1 MVTRRAFD
9 FLLAGAAALLLAACS
24 LQGLV
29 FSNVTTA
36 YNNAT
41 PVLAWMVDDYVDLSE
56 VQKEFVRERL
66 TRTVAWHRARELPE
80 YRRFFETVLARIE
93 DNITVDEARE
103 AHRDIRASYHRLL
116 EHMLPDFADL
126 LLQLDAEQ
134 LTQLER
140 KFNEENR
147 KIVREAA
154 RETPEERD
162 AKRVRR
168 FVDNLE
174 EWTGRLSGAQRD
186 LVAARVKTMAVY
198 TDERV
203 AERRFRQGEILALAR
218 TKPAREQVIA
228 GLKRL
233 LIDTDTWRR
242 PDYRRKLSERD
253 HQMFE
258 MIATLST
265 TLSADQRA
273 NVQKRVR
280 GFMKDITELSAST

>member
-242 PDYRRKLSERD
+242 PDYRRKLAERD
-253 HQMFE
+253 NQIFE

>member
-24 LQGLV
+24 LQSLV

-66 TRTVAWHRARELPE
+66 ARTVAWHRARELPE

-93 DNITVDEARE
+93 DNITVDEARD
-103 AHRDIRASYHRLL
+103 AHRDIRASYHRLV
-116 EHMLPDFADL
+116 EHVLPDFADL

-134 LTQLER
+134 LAQLER

-154 RETPEERD
+154 RETPEEGD

-186 LVAARVKTMAVY
+186 LVAARVKSIAVY

-203 AERRFRQGEILALAR
+203 AERRFRQAEILALAR

-233 LIDTDTWRR
+233 LVDTDTWRR

-253 HQMFE
+253 HQIFE

-280 GFMKDITELSAST
+280 GFMRDISELNAST